1 MLIVMRR
8 NWSFGAGVALF
19 VAQGLAVPTGS
30 PFIIGSAGIACIACL
45 LAGFFRYAMS
55 EIGITRLL
63 LYAAATAILILMAG
77 RLLFLAVEGLTYD
90 TSADVYVG
98 YVVLGAWAGTIAV
111 LIYGIIHRIRSP
123 RGA

>member
-1 MLIVMRR
+1 M
-8 NWSFGAGVALF
+8 ALF

-30 PFIIGSAGIACIACL
+30 PFIVGSAGVACIACL
-45 LAGFFRYAMS
+45 VVGVFRYAMAD
-55 EIGITRLL
+55 IGITRLL
-63 LYAAATAILILMAG
+63 CYTLATAILILMAG

-90 TSADVYVG
+90 TSANVYVG
-98 YVVLGAWAGTIAV
+98 YVLLSAWAGTIAA